1 MPRRR
6 WTKDIIIAEILS
18 FPPGERYSTHIK
30 GIQEP
35 LWKAAVRHFG
45 SWGSAITA
53 CGLDYEKVVQH
64 GPRQPPA
71 NKSNKKCILASCNS
85 KHHAKGYCHVHYNIM
100 RNSNKG

>member
-18 FPPGERYSTHIK
+18 FPPDKRYSTHIK
-30 GIQEP
+30 SNQEP

-45 SWGSAITA
+45 SWGEAIEA
-53 CGLDYEKVVQH
+53 CGLEYEDIVRD
-64 GPRQPPA
+64 GPRHSPA
-71 NKSNKKCILASCNS
+71 NKSNKMCCEYGCTQ

-100 RNSNKG
+100 RKMNTP